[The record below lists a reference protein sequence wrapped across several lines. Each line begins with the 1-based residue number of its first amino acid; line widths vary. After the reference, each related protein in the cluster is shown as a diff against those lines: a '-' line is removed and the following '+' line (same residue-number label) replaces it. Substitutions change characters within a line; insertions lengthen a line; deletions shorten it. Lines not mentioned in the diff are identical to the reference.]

1 MNDGARTLNLL
12 GDLTVAA
19 NASVA
24 GTNTGD
30 QTITLTGAVT
40 GSGTGTIT
48 TTLVNTAVTPGS
60 YTNANI
66 TVGAD
71 GRITSASNGT
81 GGGANPAGS
90 GTELQ
95 FRASASALGA
105 LTGSSVSGAN
115 LSLGGTLST
124 TATTNN
130 GVDGA
135 IWLAG
140 DTVPSIWRRRDINM
154 VTFGSGSAG
163 GGTNSGST
171 GISTGSFAG
180 LNLGSNAFVSWTN
193 AGVVGGHAV
202 APSFVG
208 AFDAGAGS
216 YGASVQRG
224 ADV

>member
-1 MNDGARTLNLL
+1 MKTKTLIISLLLAATAAAQNARVAVTKDPATGALSNSFTVPSGITVTVASGGRLVLDIGAELAGLVAVPFAGLAMHDEDDPHSTIIELRNANTADRLLAIDMNDGARTLNLL

-90 GTELQ
+90 GTEL
-95 FRASASALGA
+95 
-105 LTGSSVSGAN
+105 
-115 LSLGGTLST
+115 
-124 TATTNN
+124 
-130 GVDGA
+130 
-135 IWLAG
+135 
-140 DTVPSIWRRRDINM
+140 
-154 VTFGSGSAG
+154 
-163 GGTNSGST
+163 
-171 GISTGSFAG
+171 
-180 LNLGSNAFVSWTN
+180 
-193 AGVVGGHAV
+193 
-202 APSFVG
+202 
-208 AFDAGAGS
+208 
-216 YGASVQRG
+216 
-224 ADV
+224 